1 MGVRNELLSFL
12 LKIDRLTRMCACR
25 SQNVYMSVAMLVS
38 DLILEIFFSHATL
51 PRQVLYIYAFYV
63 CEHRREKV
71 GPLDFERHFCTKC
84 KSIGLRRKT
93 EYRRLRHRRESSW
106 KRSPNCS
113 GMYDLRLK
121 ASLSCSTLVIH
132 TESICGSLMGSRE
145 LFHAPLPIW
154 YKLIIISFEILFQ
167 PHALASPNEA
177 TLLGFH
183 LDFLREETVLDPCHS
198 PLKHIHFRI
207 RVQWHCWQSGH
218 TRKHRIAQL
227 SSSLQSI
234 ATKLCSL
241 IL

>member
-1 MGVRNELLSFL
+1 MSITERIYVRGHVGIRSDLGNFL
-12 LKIDRLTRMCACR
+12 LPRDPSPSGAVYIRFLCLRAPTGKGRSSRLRKA
-25 SQNVYMSVAMLVS
+25 
-38 DLILEIFFSHATL
+38 F
-51 PRQVLYIYAFYV
+51 LY
-63 CEHRREKV
+63 EM
-71 GPLDFERHFCTKC
+71 P
-84 KSIGLRRKT
+84 IGLRRKT